1 MIINPENKEF
11 VMNIGNVNSGSNVYG
26 NYGSQLK
33 TQAEPVAQQGTLK
46 TEESQGGGGA
56 QITALAKANEI
67 QKNIIDL
74 FA

>member
-1 MIINPENKEF
+1 
-11 VMNIGNVNSGSNVYG
+11 MNIGSVNSGANLYG
-26 NYGSQLK
+26 SYGTSQLK
-33 TQAEPVAQQGTLK
+33 TQTEPVAQQEALK
-46 TEESQGGGGA
+46 TGESQGGGGA